1 MKYSW
6 KIVLSCGK
14 EYIVENEY
22 KVVEEFLKWVFGTNG
37 TYTLS
42 SHALVGGGNIII
54 SSSHVASIEYNKEFN
69 KDLG

>member
-22 KVVEEFLKWVFGTNG
+22 KVVEEFLKWIFGTNG
-37 TYTLS
+37 KHTLS
-42 SHALVGGGNIII
+42 SHDLVGGGNVLI
-54 SSSHVASIEYNKEFN
+54 SSRHVASIEFN